1 MSGLNIPKGQSQPP
15 DLAQKH
21 HKGVEQI
28 IKIRSDLKMK
38 NNSKLRLMAEAGM
51 IAALYTVAT
60 LILAPL
66 SFGNIQF
73 RASEALTLLPIF
85 TVSAVPGLTI
95 GCIISNAVG
104 VAMGSNIAGWL
115 DVVFGSVATL
125 LAAILTRA
133 LRIIQFKGI
142 PLLAIL
148 PPILLNALIV
158 GGELAVVYQLPFW
171 LCALEVGAG
180 ELVVCTVLGIPLVLA
195 LRKTRLF
202 DDGKAKIEK

>member
-1 MSGLNIPKGQSQPP
+1 
-15 DLAQKH
+15 
-21 HKGVEQI
+21 
-28 IKIRSDLKMK
+28 MK

-73 RASEALTLLPIF
+73 RASEALTLLPVF
-85 TVSAVPGLTI
+85 TASAVPGLAV

-115 DVVFGSVATL
+115 DVLFGSFATL
-125 LAAILTRA
+125 IAAILTRA
-133 LRIIQFKGI
+133 LRKIQFKGI

-180 ELVVCTVLGIPLVLA
+180 ELVVCTVLGIPLILA
-195 LRKTRLF
+195 LKKTKLF
-202 DDGKAKIEK
+202 DDGKTKI

>member
-1 MSGLNIPKGQSQPP
+1 
-15 DLAQKH
+15 
-21 HKGVEQI
+21 
-28 IKIRSDLKMK
+28 MK

-73 RASEALTLLPIF
+73 RASEALTLLPVF
-85 TVSAVPGLTI
+85 TASAVPGLAV

-115 DVVFGSVATL
+115 DVLFGSFATL
-125 LAAILTRA
+125 IAAILTRA
-133 LRIIQFKGI
+133 LRKIQIKGI

-148 PPILLNALIV
+148 PPVLLNALIV

-171 LCALEVGAG
+171 ICALEVGAG
-180 ELVVCTVLGIPLVLA
+180 ELVVCTVLGIPLILA
-195 LRKTRLF
+195 LKKTKLF
-202 DDGKAKIEK
+202 DDSKTKI